1 MSSDSRAARGASLG
15 RLARPGLVAALRA
28 CGALQLGTFT
38 LASGKPSSYYV
49 DIKRA
54 ITRPDLL
61 RTIAKAMAPFARG
74 ASRIAGVELGAV
86 PIAAAVSLASDTPY
100 IIVRKAA
107 KEHGTK
113 HDFDGELNRGD
124 LVLFVED
131 VVTTGGTVRGAIDR
145 LREHGAVVEDC
156 VCVVDREEGGA
167 ILLAEVGVRLH
178 ALLRASELVG
188 RGRPVPATGA
198 NSIRRPSGGAD

>member
-1 MSSDSRAARGASLG
+1 MSSDFGSARNGSPGKLD
-15 RLARPGLVAALRA
+15 RPAFVSALKA
-28 CGALQLGTFT
+28 CGALQFGTFT
-38 LASGKPSSYYV
+38 LASGKTSSYYV

-61 RTIAKAMAPFARG
+61 RTIAEAMAPFVRG

-107 KEHGTK
+107 KEHGTR
-113 HDFDGELNRGD
+113 HAFEGELNRGD

-131 VVTTGGTVRGAIDR
+131 VVTTGGTLRGAIDR
-145 LREHGAVVEDC
+145 LREHGAVTENC

-178 ALLRASELVG
+178 ALLRVSELVA
-188 RGRPVPATGA
+188 R
-198 NSIRRPSGGAD
+198 

>member
-1 MSSDSRAARGASLG
+1 MSSYFESARNRSHGELDI
-15 RLARPGLVAALRA
+15 PGFVAALKA
-28 CGALQLGTFT
+28 SGALQFGTFT
-38 LASGKPSSYYV
+38 LASGKTSSYYV

-54 ITRPDLL
+54 IPRPDQL
-61 RTIAKAMAPFARG
+61 RTIAKAMVPFARG

-86 PIAAAVSLASDTPY
+86 PIAAAVSLATDTPY
-100 IIVRKAA
+100 IIVRKAV

-188 RGRPVPATGA
+188 R
-198 NSIRRPSGGAD
+198 

>member
-1 MSSDSRAARGASLG
+1 MKLIDLLRFIYQNRFILYILSGTQMDADTSEMVRSLTES
-15 RLARPGLVAALRA
+15 
-28 CGALQLGTFT
+28 GALAFGDFT
-38 LASGKPSSYYV
+38 LTSGRKSRYYV

-54 ITRPDLL
+54 ITRPGFL
-61 RTIAKAMAPFARG
+61 RTVAKLMAPHARS
-74 ASRIAGVELGAV
+74 ADRIAGVELGAV

-113 HDFDGELNRGD
+113 HDFEGELNRGD
-124 LVLFVED
+124 RVLFVED
-131 VVTTGGTVRGAIDR
+131 VVTTGGTLRGAIDR
-145 LREHGAVVEDC
+145 LRGHGAAVEDC

-178 ALLRASELVG
+178 ALLRASELIG
-188 RGRPVPATGA
+188 P
-198 NSIRRPSGGAD
+198 